1 MPSLRINRAFLVIV
15 PDSKESV
22 VTVVRRAIPRG
33 NAPRAKKEERQKEK
47 ETVTKEKVK
56 ELGAGAKEFGK

>member
-1 MPSLRINRAFLVIV
+1 MSTPTKGQKQRQGV
-15 PDSKESV
+15 PRRV
-22 VTVVRRAIPRG
+22 LIITVVRRAIPRG

-56 ELGAGAKEFGK
+56 ERGAGADKFGK